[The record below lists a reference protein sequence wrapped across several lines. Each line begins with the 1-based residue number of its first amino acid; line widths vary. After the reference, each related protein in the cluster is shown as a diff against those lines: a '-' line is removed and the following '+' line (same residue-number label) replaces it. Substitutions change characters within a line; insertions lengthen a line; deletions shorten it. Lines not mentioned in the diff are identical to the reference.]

1 MQFML
6 NLFTIQNLN
15 TYLPACDRE
24 VGKYTVLLILMSCV
38 CLQTLKYRQHFGI
51 IYLFWIQTTLWYHLS
66 LLDTDNTLVSF
77 ISSGYRQ
84 HFVSFISSGYR
95 QHFVSFISSEY
106 RQHFVSLISSGYRH
120 HFVSFISSGYRQ
132 HLVSFISSGYRQH
145 FVLFISSGYRQ
156 HLVSFISS
164 GYR

>member
-1 MQFML
+1 ML

-51 IYLFWIQTTLWYHLS
+51 IYLFWIQTTLCIIYLFWIQITLSYHLS
-66 LLDTDNTLVSF
+66 LLDTDNTFVSF

-95 QHFVSFISSEY
+95 QHFGIIYIFWIQTTLCIIY
-106 RQHFVSLISSGYRH
+106 IFWIQTTLCIIY
-120 HFVSFISSGYRQ
+120 
-132 HLVSFISSGYRQH
+132 
-145 FVLFISSGYRQ
+145 LF
-156 HLVSFISS
+156 
-164 GYR
+164 